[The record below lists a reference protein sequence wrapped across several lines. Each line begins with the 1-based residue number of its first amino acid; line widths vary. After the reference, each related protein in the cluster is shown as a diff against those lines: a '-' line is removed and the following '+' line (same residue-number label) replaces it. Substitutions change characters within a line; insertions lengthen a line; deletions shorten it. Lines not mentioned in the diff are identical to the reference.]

1 MSFENKEE
9 LSSIINDLSQSIYKH
24 NSEVGWWDD
33 LDLKRGLIDGISKD
47 DELSED
53 TKSEVLDEINTSID
67 LIKTQ
72 KLALIHSELSEALE
86 GLRKDLKDDHLPQ
99 YDMFAVELA
108 DAIFRILDLAG
119 AFNIPIGNIMMEK
132 WDYNTKRVDH
142 TREHR
147 SGTNGKKF

>member
-1 MSFENKEE
+1 MSFENTEKI
-9 LSSIINDLSQSIYKH
+9 SSTINDLSKSIYEH
-24 NSEVGWWDD
+24 NLEVGWWDD
-33 LDLKRGLIDGISKD
+33 LDLKRGLIDRVLKND
-47 DELSED
+47 NLSED
-53 TKSEVLDEINTSID
+53 TKSEVLDSINTSIN
-67 LIKTQ
+67 LIITQ
-72 KLALIHSELSEALE
+72 KLALIHSEISEALE

-108 DAIFRILDLAG
+108 DALIRILDLAG

>member
-9 LSSIINDLSQSIYKH
+9 LSSIINDLSKSIYEH

-33 LDLKRGLIDGISKD
+33 LEKLRRLKDQILDSSNLTEGY
-47 DELSED
+47 
-53 TKSEVLDEINTSID
+53 KSEILNDINKSID
-67 LIKTQ
+67 LIITQ
-72 KLALIHSELSEALE
+72 KLALVHSEISEALE
-86 GLRKDLKDDHLPQ
+86 GVRKDLKDDHLPQ
-99 YDMFAVELA
+99 YYMFEVELA

-119 AFNIPIGNIMMEK
+119 AFNIRIGNIMMEK

>member
-24 NSEVGWWDD
+24 NLQVGWWDD

-53 TKSEVLDEINTSID
+53 TKSELLNSINISID

-72 KLALIHSELSEALE
+72 KLALVHSEISEALE

-99 YDMFAVELA
+99 YDMFEVELA

>member
-1 MSFENKEE
+1 MSFENIEKI
-9 LSSIINDLSQSIYKH
+9 SSTINDLSKSIYKH

-33 LDLKRGLIDGISKD
+33 LGKVRSEMEKVLDSID
-47 DELSED
+47 DED
-53 TKSEVLDEINTSID
+53 HKSEVLNSINMSIY
-67 LIKTQ
+67 LIKIL
-72 KLALIHSELSEALE
+72 KLALIHSEISEALE
-86 GLRKDLKDDHLPQ
+86 GLRKGLKDDHLPE

-108 DAIFRILDLAG
+108 DALIRILDLAG

>member
-9 LSSIINDLSQSIYKH
+9 LSSIINDLSKSIYEH
-24 NSEVGWWDD
+24 NLEVGWWDD
-33 LDLKRGLIDGISKD
+33 LEKLRRLKDQILDSSNLTEGY
-47 DELSED
+47 
-53 TKSEVLDEINTSID
+53 KSEILNDINKSID
-67 LIKTQ
+67 FIITQ
-72 KLALIHSELSEALE
+72 KLALVHSEISEALE

-99 YDMFAVELA
+99 YNMFEVELA

>member
-9 LSSIINDLSQSIYKH
+9 LSSIINDLSKSIYEH
-24 NSEVGWWDD
+24 NSGVGWWDA
-33 LDLKRGLIDGISKD
+33 LDLKRGLLDRILKNDN
-47 DELSED
+47 LSED
-53 TKSEVLDEINTSID
+53 TKSEVLDSINTSIN

-72 KLALIHSELSEALE
+72 KLALIHSEISEALE

-108 DAIFRILDLAG
+108 DALIRILDMAG

-132 WDYNTKRVDH
+132 WEYNTKRADH

>member
-1 MSFENKEE
+1 MSFENIEKI
-9 LSSIINDLSQSIYKH
+9 SSTINDLSKSIYKH

-33 LDLKRGLIDGISKD
+33 LEKVRSEMEKVLDSID
-47 DELSED
+47 DED
-53 TKSEVLDEINTSID
+53 HKSEVLNSINTFIN
-67 LIKTQ
+67 LIITQ
-72 KLALIHSELSEALE
+72 KLALIHSEISEALE

-132 WDYNTKRVDH
+132 WEYNTKRVDH

>member
-9 LSSIINDLSQSIYKH
+9 LSSIINDLSKSIYEH

-33 LDLKRGLIDGISKD
+33 LEKLRRLKDQILDSSNLTEGY
-47 DELSED
+47 
-53 TKSEVLDEINTSID
+53 KSEILNDINKSID

-72 KLALIHSELSEALE
+72 KLALTHSEISEALE

-99 YDMFAVELA
+99 YDMFEVELA

>member
-33 LDLKRGLIDGISKD
+33 LDLKRGLIDRISKND
-47 DELSED
+47 KLSED
-53 TKSEVLDEINTSID
+53 TKSEVLDNINTSIT
-67 LIKTQ
+67 LIKIL
-72 KLALIHSELSEALE
+72 KLALIHSEISEALE
-86 GLRKDLKDDHLPQ
+86 GLRKFLKDDHLPQ

-108 DAIFRILDLAG
+108 DAIIRILDLAG

>member
-1 MSFENKEE
+1 MSFENTEE
-9 LSSIINDLSQSIYKH
+9 ISSTINDLSKLIYKH

-33 LDLKRGLIDGISKD
+33 LDLKRGLLDRILKNDN
-47 DELSED
+47 LSED
-53 TKSEVLDEINTSID
+53 TKSEVLDSINTFIN
-67 LIKTQ
+67 LIITQ
-72 KLALIHSELSEALE
+72 KLALIYSEISEALE

-108 DAIFRILDLAG
+108 DALIRILDLAG

-132 WDYNTKRVDH
+132 WEYNTKRVDH

>member
-9 LSSIINDLSQSIYKH
+9 LSSIINDLSKSIYKH
-24 NSEVGWWDD
+24 NSEVGWWDA
-33 LDLKRGLIDGISKD
+33 LDLKRGLIDRISKND
-47 DELSED
+47 KLSED
-53 TKSEVLDEINTSID
+53 TKSEVLNNINKSIN
-67 LIKTQ
+67 LIITQ
-72 KLALIHSELSEALE
+72 KLALIHSEISEALE
-86 GLRKDLKDDHLPQ
+86 GLRKGLKDDHLPQ

-108 DAIFRILDLAG
+108 DALIRILDLAG

>member
-9 LSSIINDLSQSIYKH
+9 LSSIINDLSKSIYEH
-24 NSEVGWWDD
+24 NSEVGWWDA
-33 LDLKRGLIDGISKD
+33 LDLKRGLLDRILKNDN
-47 DELSED
+47 LSED
-53 TKSEVLDEINTSID
+53 TKSEVLDSINTSIN
-67 LIKTQ
+67 LIITQ
-72 KLALIHSELSEALE
+72 KLALIHSEISEALE

-108 DAIFRILDLAG
+108 DALIRILDLAG
-119 AFNIPIGNIMMEK
+119 AFNIPIGNIMVEK
-132 WDYNTKRVDH
+132 WEYNTKRVDH

>member
-24 NSEVGWWDD
+24 NLQVGWWDD
-33 LDLKRGLIDGISKD
+33 LENLRCRIDRVLKNDK
-47 DELSED
+47 LSEAL
-53 TKSEVLDEINTSID
+53 KSELVNNINKSID

-72 KLALIHSELSEALE
+72 KLALIHSEISEALE

-99 YDMFAVELA
+99 YDMFEVELA

>member
-9 LSSIINDLSQSIYKH
+9 LSSIINGLSKSIYKH
-24 NSEVGWWDD
+24 NLKVGWWDD
-33 LDLKRGLIDGISKD
+33 LENLRGRIDRVLKNDN
-47 DELSED
+47 LSEAL
-53 TKSEVLDEINTSID
+53 KSELVNYINKAID

-72 KLALIHSELSEALE
+72 KLALTHSELSEALE

-99 YDMFAVELA
+99 YNMFEVELA

-132 WDYNTKRVDH
+132 WEYNTKRVDH

>member
-24 NSEVGWWDD
+24 NSKVGWWDD

-53 TKSEVLDEINTSID
+53 TKSELLNSINSSID

-72 KLALIHSELSEALE
+72 KLALVHSEISEALE

-99 YDMFAVELA
+99 YDMFEVELA

>member
-1 MSFENKEE
+1 MSFENTEE
-9 LSSIINDLSQSIYKH
+9 ISSTINDLSKSIYKH

-33 LDLKRGLIDGISKD
+33 LEKLRSEMENVLDFID
-47 DELSED
+47 DED
-53 TKSEVLDEINTSID
+53 HKFEVLNSINTSIN
-67 LIKTQ
+67 LIITQ
-72 KLALIHSELSEALE
+72 KLALIHSEISEALE
-86 GLRKDLKDDHLPQ
+86 GLREDLKDDHLPQ
-99 YDMFAVELA
+99 YHMFVVELA
-108 DAIFRILDLAG
+108 DALIRILDLAG

>member
-1 MSFENKEE
+1 MSFENTEKI
-9 LSSIINDLSQSIYKH
+9 SSTINDLSKSIYKH

-33 LDLKRGLIDGISKD
+33 LEKLRSEREDILDFIDD
-47 DELSED
+47 HED
-53 TKSEVLDEINTSID
+53 HKFKLLNNKNKSID
-67 LIKTQ
+67 LIITQ
-72 KLALIHSELSEALE
+72 KLALIHSEISEALE

-119 AFNIPIGNIMMEK
+119 AFNIPIGNIMREK
-132 WDYNTKRVDH
+132 WEYNTKRVDH

>member
-1 MSFENKEE
+1 MSFENTEE
-9 LSSIINDLSQSIYKH
+9 ISSTINDLSKSIYKH

-33 LDLKRGLIDGISKD
+33 LEKLRSEMENVLDFID
-47 DELSED
+47 DED
-53 TKSEVLDEINTSID
+53 HKSEVLNSINTSIN
-67 LIKTQ
+67 LIITQ
-72 KLALIHSELSEALE
+72 KLALIHSEISEALE
-86 GLRKDLKDDHLPQ
+86 GLREDLQDDHLPQ
-99 YDMFAVELA
+99 YHMFVVELA
-108 DAIFRILDLAG
+108 DALIRILDLAG

>member
-24 NSEVGWWDD
+24 NSGVGWWDD
-33 LDLKRGLIDGISKD
+33 LENLRGRIDRVLKNDK
-47 DELSED
+47 LSEAL
-53 TKSEVLDEINTSID
+53 KSELVNNINKSID

-72 KLALIHSELSEALE
+72 KLALTHSEISEALE

-108 DAIFRILDLAG
+108 DAIIRILDLAG

>member
-9 LSSIINDLSQSIYKH
+9 LRSIINDLSKSIYEH
-24 NSEVGWWDD
+24 NSGVGWWDA
-33 LDLKRGLIDGISKD
+33 LDLKRGLIDRVLKND
-47 DELSED
+47 NLSAD
-53 TKSEVLDEINTSID
+53 TKSEVLDSINTSIN

-72 KLALIHSELSEALE
+72 KLALIHSEISEALE

-108 DAIFRILDLAG
+108 DALIRILDMAG

-132 WDYNTKRVDH
+132 WEYNTKRADH

>member
-33 LDLKRGLIDGISKD
+33 LDLKRGLIDRISKND
-47 DELSED
+47 KLSED
-53 TKSEVLDEINTSID
+53 TKSEVLDNINTSIT
-67 LIKTQ
+67 LIKIL
-72 KLALIHSELSEALE
+72 KLALIHSEISEALE
-86 GLRKDLKDDHLPQ
+86 GLRKDLKDDHLSQ

-108 DAIFRILDLAG
+108 DALIRILDLAG
-119 AFNIPIGNIMMEK
+119 AFNIPIGNIMVEK
-132 WDYNTKRVDH
+132 WEYNTKRVDH

>member
-24 NSEVGWWDD
+24 NSKVGWWDN
-33 LDLKRGLIDGISKD
+33 LGLKRGLLDKILKNDS
-47 DELSED
+47 LSED
-53 TKSEVLDEINTSID
+53 TKFGVLDSLNTDIN
-67 LIKTQ
+67 LIITQ
-72 KLALIHSELSEALE
+72 KLALIHSEISEALE
-86 GLRKDLKDDHLPQ
+86 GLRKELKDDHLPE
-99 YDMFAVELA
+99 YDMFEVELA
-108 DAIFRILDLAG
+108 DALIRILDLAG

>member
-1 MSFENKEE
+1 MSFENTEKI
-9 LSSIINDLSQSIYKH
+9 SSTINDLSKSIYKH

-33 LDLKRGLIDGISKD
+33 LEKLRSEREDILDFIDD
-47 DELSED
+47 HED
-53 TKSEVLDEINTSID
+53 HKFKLLNNKNKSID
-67 LIKTQ
+67 LIITQ
-72 KLALIHSELSEALE
+72 KLALIHSEISEALE

-99 YDMFAVELA
+99 YDMFVVELA

-132 WDYNTKRVDH
+132 WEYNTKRVDH

>member
-9 LSSIINDLSQSIYKH
+9 LSSIINDLSKSIYEH

-33 LDLKRGLIDGISKD
+33 LDLKRGLLDRILKNDN
-47 DELSED
+47 LSED
-53 TKSEVLDEINTSID
+53 TKSEVLDSINTSIN

-72 KLALIHSELSEALE
+72 KLALIHSEISEALE

-99 YDMFAVELA
+99 YDMFEVELA
-108 DAIFRILDLAG
+108 DALIRILDMAG

-132 WDYNTKRVDH
+132 WEYNTKRVDH

>member
-1 MSFENKEE
+1 MSFENTEKI
-9 LSSIINDLSQSIYKH
+9 SSTINDLSKSIYKH

-33 LDLKRGLIDGISKD
+33 LEKLRSEREDILDFIDD
-47 DELSED
+47 HED
-53 TKSEVLDEINTSID
+53 HKSEVLDSINTSIN
-67 LIKTQ
+67 LIITQ
-72 KLALIHSELSEALE
+72 KLALIHSEISEALE

-108 DAIFRILDLAG
+108 DALIRILDLAG